1 MDFEITNV
9 GASVKVSQEPH
20 PTLRMFED
28 ACVTTIFESY
38 PTIVALTK
46 KSY

>member
-1 MDFEITNV
+1 
-9 GASVKVSQEPH
+9 
-20 PTLRMFED
+20 MFED